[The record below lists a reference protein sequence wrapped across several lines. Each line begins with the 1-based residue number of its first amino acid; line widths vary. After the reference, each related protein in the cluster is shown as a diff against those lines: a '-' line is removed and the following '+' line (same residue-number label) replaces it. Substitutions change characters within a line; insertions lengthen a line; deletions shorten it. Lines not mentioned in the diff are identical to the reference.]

1 MCLLIWARWVGSIFL
16 DIPTE
21 TDQALSGFVG
31 DLYIQIHTVMFTIY
45 YIYTS
50 LKKIKLSFWQ
60 GI

>member
-1 MCLLIWARWVGSIFL
+1 MCLLIWARWEEHFP
-16 DIPTE
+16 DIPIE

-50 LKKIKLSFWQ
+50 LKKNKLNFWK
-60 GI
+60 GS